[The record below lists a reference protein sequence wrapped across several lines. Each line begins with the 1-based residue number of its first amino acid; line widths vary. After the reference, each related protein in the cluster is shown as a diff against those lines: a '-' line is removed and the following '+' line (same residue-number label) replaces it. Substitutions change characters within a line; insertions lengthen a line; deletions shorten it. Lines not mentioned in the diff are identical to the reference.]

1 MDDYWNEPTPPL
13 LLRKPTGK
21 LERMSN
27 CARIAWTKL
36 QGLPPPAKGALWLTL
51 LVLAACLSGCATTSM
66 PSSEPA
72 RNPSAPPSRLS
83 PQPPNYSQRAASDT
97 QSWRQKLT
105 ELISKLA
112 S

>member
-1 MDDYWNEPTPPL
+1 MADYWNEPTPQRL
-13 LLRKPTGK
+13 SRKRTGK

-36 QGLPPPAKGALWLTL
+36 QELPPPVNVALWLTL
-51 LVLAACLSGCATTSM
+51 LVLAVCLSGCATTSM

-72 RNPSAPPSRLS
+72 RNPSPPPSRLS
-83 PQPPNYSQRAASDT
+83 PQPPNYSQRAAADI
-97 QSWRQKLT
+97 QSWRAKLT